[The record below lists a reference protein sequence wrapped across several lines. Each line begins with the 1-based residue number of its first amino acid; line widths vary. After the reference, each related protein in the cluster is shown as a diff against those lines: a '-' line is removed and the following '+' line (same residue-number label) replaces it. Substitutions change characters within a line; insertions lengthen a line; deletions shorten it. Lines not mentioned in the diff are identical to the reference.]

1 MFGPGCAQ
9 RSDKAGPARNHR
21 RVASFGF
28 RVWAAFDW
36 TRPWASVRPLLS
48 DPGVTLEP
56 YGRLERTIPFFR
68 NQFGMQMRKRL
79 RSR

>member
-1 MFGPGCAQ
+1 MTAHSPGDPRKDSIPLIVDAHVHIHDCY
-9 RSDKAGPARNHR
+9 DDE
-21 RVASFGF
+21 FL
-28 RVWAAFDW
+28 DW
-36 TRPWASVRPLLS
+36 TRPWARVRPLLS
-48 DPGVTLEP
+48 DPGITLEP